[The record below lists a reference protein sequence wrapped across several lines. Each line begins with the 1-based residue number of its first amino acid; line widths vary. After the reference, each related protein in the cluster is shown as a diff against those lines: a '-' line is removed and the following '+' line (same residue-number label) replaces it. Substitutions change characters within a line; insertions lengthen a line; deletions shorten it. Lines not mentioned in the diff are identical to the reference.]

1 MYCLGASCAYRIAL
15 LVWIFVDAL
24 WSSTN
29 KIAQITLNFLIWI
42 QFSFCRPDIAELELK
57 LSEYTK
63 KMSNLQQM
71 VQELASKV

>member
-1 MYCLGASCAYRIAL
+1 M
-15 LVWIFVDAL
+15 VWIFVDAL
-24 WSSTN
+24 WSSN
-29 KIAQITLNFLIWI
+29 NEIVQITSNFLIWI
-42 QFSFCRPDIAELELK
+42 QFSFRRPDIAELELK

>member
-1 MYCLGASCAYRIAL
+1 M
-15 LVWIFVDAL
+15 VWIFVDAL
-24 WSSTN
+24 WSSN
-29 KIAQITLNFLIWI
+29 NEIV
-42 QFSFCRPDIAELELK
+42 QFWFRRPDIAELELK